1 MGCNPIPPSYGLL
14 PLYGF
19 HPLLSTMVSRGVFKM
34 RAQGFVVLLYV
45 FSLVHLSV
53 GQLVII
59 CYYIIWVYLD
69 LICFPVKQKQESFCS
84 VSLLTNQRENQTGN
98 QTTYTAKVWKGKT
111 TSFRK
116 FQELSKTT
124 MQNRSVR
131 VLNSGR
137 CVAFSRPGL
146 DHDLLRDA
154 SVMWTKT
161 ANTEEKAR
169 ASKEKAGCEACNRI
183 WYGKLCGYLISRL
196 HASVILLMRFF
207 IVSWPFMVRLLCCDL
222 WLFVADA
229 TWKKTMTGKKKTN
242 ETFDDEQ
249 RILFYLFIISQIPAD
264 KALTILR
271 ITCC

>member
-183 WYGKLCGYLISRL
+183 WEAVWISNFKTACISDSANAFLYSVLAIYGEALVLWPVIVCGWCNLEKNDDWQEKKQMRHLMMNRGFYFIYLSFL
-196 HASVILLMRFF
+196 RF
-207 IVSWPFMVRLLCCDL
+207 
-222 WLFVADA
+222 
-229 TWKKTMTGKKKTN
+229 
-242 ETFDDEQ
+242 Q
-249 RILFYLFIISQIPAD
+249 QI
-264 KALTILR
+264 R
-271 ITCC
+271 H